1 MRSRKPRLATARPL
15 LATADGRTVRP
26 LPKTGDPE
34 LSTPEHRAWALAVK
48 RRAGWKCEDC
58 GTPHGP
64 ECRLIADHVVERSD
78 GGAPLDL
85 NNGRALCP
93 SCHGRKTAA
102 ARARRHGLAPEIAP

>member
-1 MRSRKPRLATARPL
+1 MRKSRLATARPL

-48 RRAGWKCEDC
+48 RRAGWKCEEC

-64 ECRLIADHVVERSD
+64 ECRLIADHIVERSD

-93 SCHGRKTAA
+93 HHHGIKTAA
-102 ARARRHGLAPEIAP
+102 ARARRHGLASEIAP